1 LDRELDRVNSVKQ
14 HVQRSLCWTGSN
26 AVYPPSAGHR
36 HRAVTVVPA
45 ELVSGSVP
53 SAVSRSVVR
62 SFLILFSTSSSRSY
76 SNLRYPCF
84 AIQLYVGN
92 LRNQLSIPGHRK
104 MTASSPRTLSIPRH
118 DNSTNAENRTSSNA
132 FSTWLKWL
140 LDCANTSCYWI
151 LISCITDQ
159 HPR

>member
-1 LDRELDRVNSVKQ
+1 MNRELDRVNSVKQ

-45 ELVSGSVP
+45 ELVPGSVP
-53 SAVSRSVVR
+53 SAVCRSQGR
-62 SFLILFSTSSSRSY
+62 SFISFSTSSSRSY

-84 AIQLYVGN
+84 AIELYIAN
-92 LRNQLSIPGHRK
+92 LRNQFSIPGHRE
-104 MTASSPRTLSIPRH
+104 MTASSPRTFSIPRH

-132 FSTWLKWL
+132 FSTWMKWS
-140 LDCANTSCYWI
+140 LDCANTSCHWV
-151 LISCITDQ
+151 LISCNIGQ
-159 HPR
+159 RSR